1 MKRKTLPKARH
12 FSQVENRLCVGGG
25 AAKEFPAP
33 QFSRPCAR
41 GVGGV
46 YKVASAGLLEQLGGR
61 TRDAMGAAWPGT
73 GDLPPATALE
83 ARPEARRT
91 HEGRPRARSPVA
103 LSGRA
108 KAEGAGEGGGCSL
121 SVVNRAAIVVKSR
134 TGRISLCN
142 LREKG

>member
-12 FSQVENRLCVGGG
+12 FSEVENRLCVGGG

-33 QFSRPCAR
+33 QFSRPRSR

-46 YKVASAGLLEQLGGR
+46 YKVASAGLLEQLCSAAGR
-61 TRDAMGAAWPGT
+61 GTRCAQPGQGPET
-73 GDLPPATALE
+73 CRPPAVE

-91 HEGRPRARSPVA
+91 HGGRPRPRSPAA

-108 KAEGAGEGGGCSL
+108 KAEGAGEGGGCSRP
-121 SVVNRAAIVVKSR
+121 VVTRGAIVVK
-134 TGRISLCN
+134 
-142 LREKG
+142 